1 MNFSELVEELSELL
15 GMELVIDKNKVVQLI
30 LDRKIKMH
38 LEFHSFK
45 ESFCIIFPIDQL
57 YQGMRREEVLKA
69 ALKSNHTFRPYGGHF
84 GFVEKKG
91 VLVLFCYIPQSS
103 ATAQKVFDE
112 MVLLSKQARS
122 WIEALGSGQ
131 NAPQGAFEEPNLPR
145 TSIFGAFNRK

>member
-30 LDRKIKMH
+30 LDRTIKMQ

-57 YQGMRREEVLKA
+57 YQGMRREEILKA

-84 GFVEKKG
+84 GFVEKNG
-91 VLVLFCYIPQSS
+91 VLVLFSYIPQSI